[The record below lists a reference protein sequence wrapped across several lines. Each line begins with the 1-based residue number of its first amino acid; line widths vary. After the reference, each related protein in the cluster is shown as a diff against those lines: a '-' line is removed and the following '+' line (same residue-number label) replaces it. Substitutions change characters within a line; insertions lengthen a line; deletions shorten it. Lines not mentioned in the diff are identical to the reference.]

1 MLFSGKIKD
10 SGINSNAAP
19 QEKRPLSID
28 EQLFLF
34 QSMQTLSRQAKQQ
47 TEEADRVK
55 SSVARI
61 RAVIFIQP
69 EMDHNCSTINCNPIS
84 EAFLIARRILSG
96 SPIHPDVFVC
106 RYGRHHVCNSRYR
119 ECVIVMDNTQ
129 QSTCRITGRFY
140 GLSGAW
146 QIGGGGSS
154 ATVEELA
161 DDQNGDDFFP
171 NEAAGVLDDDNDGGD
186 VVTAEKPFTFDDYA
200 IDADMGGGGSDGE
213 GDYEGSGGNNY
224 HPFNPPTAFN
234 QVMHTNNSKFISK
247 ATDANM
253 PTEHLLQSTS
263 KLAVT
268 PPDVSSLPLLAN
280 MLTVKTTTTT
290 TITTTTTKKRDIK
303 TTIIQNSSPIG
314 RPSKR
319 ARTLVNIPIALP
331 PTAATI
337 TPHSSNILQQVTPD
351 QLNMVIKTEYT
362 KRREDIQEILNC
374 LFYSTKRTQIGNK
387 ELRVCM
393 DSAKKA
399 VNGTIR
405 TIRDKQL
412 KHLPVVIP
420 LYDIMVT
427 YYTHITVAHTL
438 LTLAPRNPT
447 FIEQAIN
454 IIMFLWRRVVKFHL
468 THNLPYTKLTF
479 IQHCLAVFYEMRK
492 GGRILKESEII
503 PDSTY
508 IRMYMPSIELIEQ
521 FGYKKNFITLGFK
534 TLLQAY
540 K

>member
-1 MLFSGKIKD
+1 MLFSGKNKD

-19 QEKRPLSID
+19 QEKRSLSID

-34 QSMQTLSRQAKQQ
+34 QSMQTHSRLAKQQ

-55 SSVARI
+55 NSVARI

-69 EMDHNCSTINCNPIS
+69 EMDHNCSTINCSPIS
-84 EAFLIARRILSG
+84 EAVLIARRILSG

-129 QSTCRITGRFY
+129 QCTCRITGRFY
-140 GLSGAW
+140 GLGGAW
-146 QIGGGGSS
+146 QIGGGGNN
-154 ATVEELA
+154 AGAEELA
-161 DDQNGDDFFP
+161 NDQNGDYFMVHDT
-171 NEAAGVLDDDNDGGD
+171 AAGFLDDDDAGVD

-213 GDYEGSGGNNY
+213 GDYEGSGGNSH

-247 ATDANM
+247 ITDANI
-253 PTEHLLQSTS
+253 PTENVLQQKSTS
-263 KLAVT
+263 KLAVI
-268 PPDVSSLPLLAN
+268 PSLPSLAN
-280 MLTVKTTTTT
+280 LLTVQTTTTT
-290 TITTTTTKKRDIK
+290 TTTTTKKRDIK

-319 ARTLVNIPIALP
+319 ARTLVNIPISLP
-331 PTAATI
+331 PITAAVI
-337 TPHSSNILQQVTPD
+337 TTLHNSNTLQQVTPD
-351 QLNMVIKTEYT
+351 QLNMVINIEYT

-374 LFYSTKRTQIGNK
+374 LFYSTKRTQIGSK

-468 THNLPYTKLTF
+468 THNLPYTKLQF